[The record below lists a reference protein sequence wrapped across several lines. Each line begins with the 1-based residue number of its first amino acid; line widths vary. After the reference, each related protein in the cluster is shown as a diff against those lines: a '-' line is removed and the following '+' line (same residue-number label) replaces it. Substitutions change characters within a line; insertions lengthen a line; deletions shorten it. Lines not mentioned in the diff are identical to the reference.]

1 MVFVGQ
7 SLFSISMTRNLRSML
22 SQQIWVT
29 TLGITEA
36 QHKIPRVF
44 WSMEWTLKG
53 NAGRCHSET
62 GHYGMRKHLKSI
74 SAKIFICMR
83 AHTGHYACSK
93 ITFFSDNENQ
103 DVPPLLLNLHLG
115 GLNPKTDF
123 VKSRYSVTE
132 CVRGKWVQLV
142 DNALKRTEWKS
153 THWEGECALI
163 NDFTGS
169 LLCPN
174 LLDNVGLQKMSL
186 RTSFGSELLFR
197 KTI

>member
-7 SLFSISMTRNLRSML
+7 SLFSISMTRNLRPML

-36 QHKIPRVF
+36 QHKIPRVL

-53 NAGRCHSET
+53 NAGRCYSET
-62 GHYGMRKHLKSI
+62 GHYGMRKHLKII
-74 SAKIFICMR
+74 SAKIFLCMR
-83 AHTGHYACSK
+83 AHTGHYTCSK

-103 DVPPLLLNLHLG
+103 DVPPSK
-115 GLNPKTDF
+115 PSSRRI
-123 VKSRYSVTE
+123 KSKNWFCE
-132 CVRGKWVQLV
+132 IKIFCDCVRGRWVQLV
-142 DNALKRTEWKS
+142 YNALKRTEWKS

-186 RTSFGSELLFR
+186 RTSFGPELLFR